1 MIEIKGKEI
10 RNVEFFVESEDI
22 IKYLY
27 DVFGFNPEWNIN
39 KNNEAYIEVEDYCGS
54 HSSFDTHIVRKMSE
68 DEIKAWNAIKVIEE
82 TYKKSV
88 NDEHKKFI

>member
-27 DVFGFNPEWNIN
+27 KIFGFNPEWTVN
-39 KNNEAYIEVEDYCGS
+39 KDNKAYMEIEEYFGS
-54 HSSFDTHIVRKMSE
+54 HSSFKTVVKRDMSE
-68 DEIKAWNAIKVIEE
+68 TDMKAWNAIKAIEE
-82 TYKKSV
+82 AYK
-88 NDEHKKFI
+88 EEYY